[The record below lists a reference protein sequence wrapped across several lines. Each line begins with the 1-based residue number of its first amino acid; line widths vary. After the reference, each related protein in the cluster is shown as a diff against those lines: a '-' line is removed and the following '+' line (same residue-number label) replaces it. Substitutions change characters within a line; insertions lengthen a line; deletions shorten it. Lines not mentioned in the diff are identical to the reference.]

1 MQAAAKSS
9 KEKATE
15 GELTPGQRSAD
26 DSLTGGKKEAGR
38 VLGEQSYE
46 KCLADITLFVGSFA
60 LGAPWA
66 IQMFDAFGKQ
76 SQGVLTGNVRWPGAY
91 KECLDVRATDLNS
104 TTELFKG
111 QYCTAT
117 IKTSKESIPPSVTAY
132 PGICIP
138 DSCND
143 TNARAILAPLVT
155 EMEMDFTLSNV
166 VCQIEHPL
174 DTITIVAIC
183 VFAFVGFLMAL
194 GTALDIVL
202 VQMPKWRM
210 ARMPAILKKGIDSYS
225 AASVGETQPLL
236 NSKTP
241 THPEE
246 PGLCAQLL
254 ISFSVYTNGSK
265 LLSTRQPPGS
275 LTSVHGIRF
284 FSMTWVVL
292 GHTFSAV
299 KKFSYN
305 SAVYQKEA
313 YDRFSFQMVANA
325 TPSVDT
331 FFVLSG
337 LLVAY
342 LSLKE
347 LDKNK
352 GKLNWPL
359 FFFHRFWRLTPLYM
373 MVIFFNISIE
383 QYMGSGP
390 NWFDR
395 DKSREAC
402 EENWWTNLLYINNLV
417 NLDKRCLGESWY
429 LANDMQ
435 FYLLSPLIFVPFYY
449 SPYLGGLSSLAFLLA
464 TTISPGVITSE
475 LHFTAGS
482 AKLAEKTVA
491 GANSFNDYYI
501 KPYCRMGPYVVGL
514 VAGYILY
521 KYASR
526 IRMNRIVAL
535 CGWAVA
541 GGVGMAVIFGLYDAS
556 KVTDTEPLEVW
567 EAALWNS
574 LGRTAWGVC
583 VAWVIIACHTGYG
596 GFINTLLSWEA
607 LIPLSRLTYTLY
619 LIHMTALAVFG
630 GIMRVPMFMNDI
642 DIVMYFLSLMAMCYM
657 VGAIV
662 SLAFEAPMMGLEK
675 ILLHGNKKK

>member
-1 MQAAAKSS
+1 
-9 KEKATE
+9 
-15 GELTPGQRSAD
+15 
-26 DSLTGGKKEAGR
+26 
-38 VLGEQSYE
+38 
-46 KCLADITLFVGSFA
+46 
-60 LGAPWA
+60 
-66 IQMFDAFGKQ
+66 
-76 SQGVLTGNVRWPGAY
+76 
-91 KECLDVRATDLNS
+91 
-104 TTELFKG
+104 
-111 QYCTAT
+111 
-117 IKTSKESIPPSVTAY
+117 
-132 PGICIP
+132 
-138 DSCND
+138 
-143 TNARAILAPLVT
+143 
-155 EMEMDFTLSNV
+155 MEMDFTLSNV

-174 DTITIVAIC
+174 DTITIVAISHR
-183 VFAFVGFLMAL
+183 
-194 GTALDIVL
+194 TALDIVL

-246 PGLCAQLL
+246 P
-254 ISFSVYTNGSK
+254 
-265 LLSTRQPPGS
+265 
-275 LTSVHGIRF
+275 
-284 FSMTWVVL
+284 
-292 GHTFSAV
+292 
-299 KKFSYN
+299 
-305 SAVYQKEA
+305 
-313 YDRFSFQMVANA
+313 
-325 TPSVDT
+325 
-331 FFVLSG
+331 
-337 LLVAY
+337 AY

-526 IRMNRIVAL
+526 IRMNRIVAP
-535 CGWAVA
+535 VRA
-541 GGVGMAVIFGLYDAS
+541 GQ
-556 KVTDTEPLEVW
+556 
-567 EAALWNS
+567 
-574 LGRTAWGVC
+574 
-583 VAWVIIACHTGYG
+583 
-596 GFINTLLSWEA
+596 
-607 LIPLSRLTYTLY
+607 
-619 LIHMTALAVFG
+619 
-630 GIMRVPMFMNDI
+630 
-642 DIVMYFLSLMAMCYM
+642 
-657 VGAIV
+657 
-662 SLAFEAPMMGLEK
+662 
-675 ILLHGNKKK
+675 